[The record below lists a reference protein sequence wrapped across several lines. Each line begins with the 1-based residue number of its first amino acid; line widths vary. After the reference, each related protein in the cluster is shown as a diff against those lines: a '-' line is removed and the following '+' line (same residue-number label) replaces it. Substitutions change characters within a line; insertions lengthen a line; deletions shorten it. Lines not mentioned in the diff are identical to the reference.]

1 MQKVRNRQKGMIA
14 GARVLGAS
22 LILSTSLLAPFTT
35 VYAETGE
42 GGVPNVTLPNGVPTN
57 YDLTW
62 YDEFDGDKLDMT
74 KWDYSLSSFDP
85 KARTQM
91 HFTDDPANVSLKDG
105 ILHLTALYTPKQ
117 LKWNPVTKKNE
128 WVDRENTYK
137 DPKTGQTITYKAPFT
152 SGAIQT
158 RDRHG
163 KVLTEFVGDFYAESR
178 IKLPL
183 SESSW
188 ASFWMTGTKGGGS
201 PKSGEIDVFESKGYD
216 PNYIQANVHTE
227 PSKTGQYSEQHPYKI
242 PNNGDTQTDFHTY
255 GVLKEGDKVTFFYDG
270 QAVHTIKYSELTKN
284 TPFVNKDNGFI
295 LRLTHIVG
303 GSFVKDWDGG
313 TRNYT
318 DAIPYKDS
326 YKDGSRSDMQI
337 DYVRVWQPNTK
348 PVTTEAPTTTTVA
361 PTTTVTPTTT
371 EAPTTTVA
379 PTTTEA
385 TTTTEAPT
393 TTVATTTTEAPTT
406 TVATTTTEAPTT
418 TVATTTTE
426 APTTTAATTTTE
438 APTTTVATTTTETQT
453 TTTVAPTTTVAT
465 TEAPVV
471 TSSAPIATEAP
482 ILTTTTAVETEAPV
496 VTTSAPVVTEAPV
509 VTTSAPVVT
518 EAPVVTTTDPVVT
531 EAPVVTTTAPVVTE
545 APVVTTSAPVATE
558 APVVTTSAPVVT
570 EAPVATTSAPVVTEA
585 PTTTTTTEAPTTT
598 IATTETEAPT
608 TSSEATTE
616 APRRRFRRRR
626 ALLDTTEVPTP
637 TPEAEV
643 RSTVAETVA
652 TTEAPAPVA
661 VLTNAVEDKVV
672 TAQTNAEATESRML
686 ATPLAAKAEQAQDK
700 EAKDA
705 KDPSPAPV
713 AQAAPAGE
721 DELPNTGT
729 SMGTLY
735 LILSAVFLT
744 GGAFVFAKSK
754 K

>member
-1 MQKVRNRQKGMIA
+1 MQKVRNKQKGMIA

-22 LILSTSLLAPFTT
+22 LILSTSLLAPFAT

-42 GGVPNVTLPNGVPTN
+42 GRVPNVTLPTGIPTN

-62 YDEFDGDKLDMT
+62 FDEFDGNKLDRT

-393 TTVATTTTEAPTT
+393 TTVAS
-406 TVATTTTEAPTT
+406 TTTEAPTT

>member
-426 APTTTAATTTTE
+426 
-438 APTTTVATTTTETQT
+438 TQT
-453 TTTVAPTTTVAT
+453 TTTVAPTTTVTT

-471 TSSAPIATEAP
+471 TTSAPVVTEAP
-482 ILTTTTAVETEAPV
+482 VVTTSAPVSTEAPVVTTTAPVVTEAPV

-518 EAPVVTTTDPVVT
+518 EAPVVTTTAPVVTEAPVVTTSAPVVTEAPVVTTSAPVVT

-545 APVVTTSAPVATE
+545 APT
-558 APVVTTSAPVVT
+558 
-570 EAPVATTSAPVVTEA
+570 
-585 PTTTTTTEAPTTT
+585 TTTTTTEAPTTT
-598 IATTETEAPT
+598 TATTVTEEPT
-608 TSSEATTE
+608 TTTAATTE
-616 APRRRFRRRR
+616 APRSRVRRRR
-626 ALLDTTEVPTP
+626 ALLDTTELPTP

-643 RSTVAETVA
+643 RATVAETVA
-652 TTEAPAPVA
+652 TTEAPAPTA

-672 TAQTNAEATESRML
+672 TAQTNAEATESRVL
-686 ATPLAAKAEQAQDK
+686 ATPLASKAEQAPAK
-700 EAKDA
+700 EAKDV
-705 KDPSPAPV
+705 KDPSPTPV
-713 AQAAPAGE
+713 AQGTPAPAGE

-735 LILSAVFLT
+735 LILSAVFLS

>member
-1 MQKVRNRQKGMIA
+1 MQKVRNKHKGMIA
-14 GARVLGAS
+14 GVRVLGAS
-22 LILSTSLLAPFTT
+22 LILSTSLLAPFAT
-35 VYAETGE
+35 VYAETDKGR
-42 GGVPNVTLPNGVPTN
+42 VPNVVLPNGVPTN

-62 YDEFDGDKLDMT
+62 FDEFDGKQLDRT

-105 ILHLTALYTPKQ
+105 ILHLTALYTPKE

-137 DPKTGQTITYKAPFT
+137 DSTTGQMITYKAPFT

-178 IKLPL
+178 IKLPF

-216 PNYIQANVHTE
+216 PKFIQANVHTE
-227 PSKTGQYSEQHPYKI
+227 PTPGKTGQYSEQHPYKI

-270 QAVHTIKYSELTKN
+270 QAVKTIKYSELLKN

-303 GSFVKDWDGG
+303 GSFVKDWEKNG

-337 DYVRVWQPNTK
+337 DYVRVWQPNAK
-348 PVTTEAPTTTTVA
+348 PVTTEAPTTTTTTTTVV
-361 PTTTVTPTTT
+361 PTTTTTTTT

-406 TVATTTTEAPTT
+406 TVATTEAPVVTT
-418 TVATTTTE
+418 S
-426 APTTTAATTTTE
+426 AP
-438 APTTTVATTTTETQT
+438 V
-453 TTTVAPTTTVAT
+453 V

-471 TSSAPIATEAP
+471 TTSASVVTEAP
-482 ILTTTTAVETEAPV
+482 VVTTSAPVVTEAPVVTTSARVVTEAPV

-518 EAPVVTTTDPVVT
+518 EAPT
-531 EAPVVTTTAPVVTE
+531 
-545 APVVTTSAPVATE
+545 
-558 APVVTTSAPVVT
+558 
-570 EAPVATTSAPVVTEA
+570 
-585 PTTTTTTEAPTTT
+585 TTTTTTEAPTTT
-598 IATTETEAPT
+598 TATTVTEAST
-608 TSSEATTE
+608 TSTEATTE
-616 APRRRFRRRR
+616 APRSRVRRRR
-626 ALLDTTEVPTP
+626 ALLDTTEQPTP

-643 RSTVAETVA
+643 QSTVAEVVA
-652 TTEAPAPVA
+652 TSEVNAPVA

-672 TAQTNAEATESRML
+672 TPETNAKATETRVV
-686 ATPLAAKAEQAQDK
+686 ATHLAAKQEQAAEK
-700 EAKDA
+700 EAKDS
-705 KDPSPAPV
+705 SPAPV
-713 AQAAPAGE
+713 AQAAPVKAGE

>member
-1 MQKVRNRQKGMIA
+1 MQKVRNKQKGMIA

-22 LILSTSLLAPFTT
+22 LILSTSLLAPFAT

-42 GGVPNVTLPNGVPTN
+42 GRGPNVVLPTGVPKN

-62 YDEFDGDKLDMT
+62 FDEFDGEQLDRT

-91 HFTDDPANVSLKDG
+91 HFTDDPANVSLKNG

-137 DPKTGQTITYKAPFT
+137 DPTTGQMVTYKAPFT

-158 RDRHG
+158 RDSHG

-178 IKLPL
+178 IKLPF

-201 PKSGEIDVFESKGYD
+201 PTSGEIDVFESKGYD
-216 PNYIQANVHTE
+216 PTFIQANVHTA
-227 PSKTGQYSEQHPYKI
+227 PTPGKTGQYSEQHPYKI

-270 QAVHTIKYSELTKN
+270 QAVKTIKYSELLKN

-303 GSFVKDWDGG
+303 GSFVKDWEKNG

-337 DYVRVWQPNTK
+337 DYVRVWQPNAK

-361 PTTTVTPTTT
+361 PTTTTTTTAAPTTTTTTT

-385 TTTTEAPT
+385 TTTTEAPI

-406 TVATTTTEAPTT
+406 TVATT
-418 TVATTTTE
+418 
-426 APTTTAATTTTE
+426 
-438 APTTTVATTTTETQT
+438 
-453 TTTVAPTTTVAT
+453 
-465 TEAPVV
+465 EAPVV
-471 TSSAPIATEAP
+471 TTSSPVVTEAP
-482 ILTTTTAVETEAPV
+482 IVTTSSPVVTEAPIVTTSAPVATEAPV
-496 VTTSAPVVTEAPV
+496 VTTV
-509 VTTSAPVVT
+509 
-518 EAPVVTTTDPVVT
+518 
-531 EAPVVTTTAPVVTE
+531 
-545 APVVTTSAPVATE
+545 APVATE

-570 EAPVATTSAPVVTEA
+570 EVPVVTTSAPVVTEVPVVTTLAPVVTEA
-585 PTTTTTTEAPTTT
+585 PTTTTTTTEASTTT
-598 IATTETEAPT
+598 TATTVTEAPT
-608 TSSEATTE
+608 TSNEATTE
-616 APRRRFRRRR
+616 APRSRVRRRR
-626 ALLDTTEVPTP
+626 ALLDTTEQSTP

-643 RSTVAETVA
+643 RATVAETLA
-652 TTEAPAPVA
+652 TSETPAPTA
-661 VLTNAVEDKVV
+661 VLTNAVEASEVSASTAETNAVEDRVV
-672 TAQTNAEATESRML
+672 TAETNAEASSSLAL
-686 ATPLAAKAEQAQDK
+686 ATPLASKAEEAPNK
-700 EAKDA
+700 EAKD
-705 KDPSPAPV
+705 SSLTPV
-713 AQAAPAGE
+713 AQGTPVAVE

-729 SMGTLY
+729 SMETLY

-744 GGAFVFAKSK
+744 GGVFVFAKSK

>member
-1 MQKVRNRQKGMIA
+1 MSNVGKGLQESLFLNKRRNRRTIMQKVRNGQKGMIA

-163 KVLTEFVGDFYAESR
+163 KVLSEFVGDFYAESR
-178 IKLPL
+178 IKLPF

-216 PNYIQANVHTE
+216 PKFIQANVHTE
-227 PSKTGQYSEQHPYKI
+227 PTPGKTGQYSEQHPYKI

-270 QAVHTIKYSELTKN
+270 QAVKTIKYSELLKN

-426 APTTTAATTTTE
+426 APTTTVATTTTE

-496 VTTSAPVVTEAPV
+496 VTTSAPVVTEAP
-509 VTTSAPVVT
+509 T
-518 EAPVVTTTDPVVT
+518 
-531 EAPVVTTTAPVVTE
+531 
-545 APVVTTSAPVATE
+545 
-558 APVVTTSAPVVT
+558 
-570 EAPVATTSAPVVTEA
+570 
-585 PTTTTTTEAPTTT
+585 TTTTTTEAPTTT
-598 IATTETEAPT
+598 AATTETEAPT

-626 ALLDTTEVPTP
+626 ALLDTAEVPTP
-637 TPEAEV
+637 SPEAEV
-643 RSTVAETVA
+643 RSTVAETLVSSG
-652 TTEAPAPVA
+652 APAPVA
-661 VLTNAVEDKVV
+661 VLTNAVEDRVATAETNAVEDKVV
-672 TAQTNAEATESRML
+672 TAQTNAEATESRVL
-686 ATPLAAKAEQAQDK
+686 ATPLVSKAEQAPAK
-700 EAKDA
+700 ETKEQ
-705 KDPSPAPV
+705 KNPSPAPV

>member
-22 LILSTSLLAPFTT
+22 LILSTSLLAPIAT

-42 GGVPNVTLPNGVPTN
+42 GRVPNVTLPNGVPTN

-62 YDEFDGDKLDMT
+62 FDEFDGDKLDRT

-137 DPKTGQTITYKAPFT
+137 DPKTGQMITYKAPFT

-227 PSKTGQYSEQHPYKI
+227 PSKSGQYSEQHPYKI

-270 QAVHTIKYSELTKN
+270 QAVKTIKYSALLKN

-303 GSFVKDWDGG
+303 GSFVKDWEKNG

-337 DYVRVWQPNTK
+337 DYVRVWQPNAK
-348 PVTTEAPTTTTVA
+348 PVTTEASTTTTTTTTVA
-361 PTTTVTPTTT
+361 PTTTT

-385 TTTTEAPT
+385 PTTTVAPTTTEAPT

-406 TVATTTTEAPTT
+406 TVATT
-418 TVATTTTE
+418 
-426 APTTTAATTTTE
+426 
-438 APTTTVATTTTETQT
+438 
-453 TTTVAPTTTVAT
+453 
-465 TEAPVV
+465 EAPVV
-471 TSSAPIATEAP
+471 TTSAS
-482 ILTTTTAVETEAPV
+482 VVTEAPV

-518 EAPVVTTTDPVVT
+518 EAPVVTTS
-531 EAPVVTTTAPVVTE
+531 APVV
-545 APVVTTSAPVATE
+545 TE

-570 EAPVATTSAPVVTEA
+570 EAPVVTTSAPVVTEAPVVTTSAPVVTEAPVVTTSAPVVAEAPVVTTVAPVVTEAPVVTTSAPVVTEA
-585 PTTTTTTEAPTTT
+585 PTTTTTTETPTTT
-598 IATTETEAPT
+598 TATTVTEAST
-608 TSSEATTE
+608 TSTEATTE
-616 APRRRFRRRR
+616 APRSRVRRRR
-626 ALLDTTEVPTP
+626 ALLDTTEQPTP

-643 RSTVAETVA
+643 PSTVADVVA
-652 TTEAPAPVA
+652 TSEVNAPVA

-672 TAQTNAEATESRML
+672 TPETNAKATETRVV
-686 ATPLAAKAEQAQDK
+686 ATPLAATSEQAADK
-700 EAKDA
+700 DAKEA
-705 KDPSPAPV
+705 KDPSPALV
-713 AQAAPAGE
+713 AQAAPVKAGE

>member
-128 WVDRENTYK
+128 WVDRDNTYK

-426 APTTTAATTTTE
+426 
-438 APTTTVATTTTETQT
+438 TQT

-496 VTTSAPVVTEAPV
+496 VTTSAPVVTEAP
-509 VTTSAPVVT
+509 T
-518 EAPVVTTTDPVVT
+518 
-531 EAPVVTTTAPVVTE
+531 
-545 APVVTTSAPVATE
+545 
-558 APVVTTSAPVVT
+558 
-570 EAPVATTSAPVVTEA
+570 
-585 PTTTTTTEAPTTT
+585 TTTTTTEAPTTT
-598 IATTETEAPT
+598 AATTETEAPT

-626 ALLDTTEVPTP
+626 ALLDTAEVPTP
-637 TPEAEV
+637 SPEAEV
-643 RSTVAETVA
+643 RSTVAETLVSSG
-652 TTEAPAPVA
+652 APAPVA
-661 VLTNAVEDKVV
+661 VLTNAVEDRVATAETNAVEDKVV
-672 TAQTNAEATESRML
+672 TAQTNAEATESRVL
-686 ATPLAAKAEQAQDK
+686 ATPLVSKAEQAPAK
-700 EAKDA
+700 ETKEQ
-705 KDPSPAPV
+705 KNPSPAPV

>member
-227 PSKTGQYSEQHPYKI
+227 PSKSGQYSEQHPYKI

-348 PVTTEAPTTTTVA
+348 PVTTEAPTTTTAA

-406 TVATTTTEAPTT
+406 T
-418 TVATTTTE
+418 
-426 APTTTAATTTTE
+426 
-438 APTTTVATTTTETQT
+438 
-453 TTTVAPTTTVAT
+453 TVAPTTTVAT

-496 VTTSAPVVTEAPV
+496 VTTTA
-509 VTTSAPVVT
+509 
-518 EAPVVTTTDPVVT
+518 PVVT

-545 APVVTTSAPVATE
+545 APVVTTSAPVVTE

-570 EAPVATTSAPVVTEA
+570 EAPTT
-585 PTTTTTTEAPTTT
+585 TTTTTTEAPTTT
-598 IATTETEAPT
+598 AATTETEAPT

-626 ALLDTTEVPTP
+626 ALLDTAEVPTP
-637 TPEAEV
+637 SPEAEV
-643 RSTVAETVA
+643 RSTVVETLVSSG
-652 TTEAPAPVA
+652 APAPIA
-661 VLTNAVEDKVV
+661 VLTNAVEATEV
-672 TAQTNAEATESRML
+672 AEANASTTDSRVL
-686 ATPLAAKAEQAQDK
+686 ATPLASKAEQAPAK
-700 EAKDA
+700 ETKDV
-705 KDPSPAPV
+705 KDPSPTPV
-713 AQAAPAGE
+713 AQGTPAPAGE

-735 LILSAVFLT
+735 LILSAVFLS

>member
-348 PVTTEAPTTTTVA
+348 PVTTEAPTTTTAA

-418 TVATTTTE
+418 I
-426 APTTTAATTTTE
+426 
-438 APTTTVATTTTETQT
+438 
-453 TTTVAPTTTVAT
+453 TVAPTTTVAT

-496 VTTSAPVVTEAPV
+496 VTTT
-509 VTTSAPVVT
+509 APVVT
-518 EAPVVTTTDPVVT
+518 EAPVVTTTAPVVT

-545 APVVTTSAPVATE
+545 APVVTTSVPVVTE

-570 EAPVATTSAPVVTEA
+570 EAPT
-585 PTTTTTTEAPTTT
+585 TTTTTTEAPTTT
-598 IATTETEAPT
+598 TATTETEAPT

-626 ALLDTTEVPTP
+626 ALLDTAEVPTP
-637 TPEAEV
+637 SPEAEV
-643 RSTVAETVA
+643 RSTVAETLVSSG
-652 TTEAPAPVA
+652 APAPIA
-661 VLTNAVEDKVV
+661 VLTNAVEATEV
-672 TAQTNAEATESRML
+672 AEANASTTDSRVL
-686 ATPLAAKAEQAQDK
+686 ATPLASKAEQAPDK

-735 LILSAVFLT
+735 LILSAVFLS

>member
-22 LILSTSLLAPFTT
+22 LILSTSLLAPIAT

-42 GGVPNVTLPNGVPTN
+42 GRVPNVTLPNGVPTN

-62 YDEFDGDKLDMT
+62 FDEFDGDKLDRT

-117 LKWNPVTKKNE
+117 WKWNDQTKKHE
-128 WVDRENTYK
+128 WVDRENTYV
-137 DPKTGQTITYKAPFT
+137 DSKTKQTITYKAPFT

-178 IKLPL
+178 IKLPF

-201 PKSGEIDVFESKGYD
+201 PTSGEIDVFESKGYD
-216 PNYIQANVHTE
+216 PKFIQANIHTAPTPE
-227 PSKTGQYSEQHPYKI
+227 PGKEKYSDQYQKKL
-242 PNNGDTQTDFHTY
+242 PNNGDTQTAFHTY
-255 GVLKEGDKVTFFYDG
+255 GVLKEGDKITFFYDG
-270 QAVHTIKYSELTKN
+270 QALYTVKYSEIKKN
-284 TPFVNKDNGFI
+284 EAFVNPENGFI

-303 GSFVKDWDGG
+303 GSFVKDFGKNA

-337 DYVRVWQPNTK
+337 DYVRVWQPSAK
-348 PVTTEAPTTTTVA
+348 PVTTEAPTTTEA
-361 PTTTVTPTTT
+361 PATT

-406 TVATTTTEAPTT
+406 TVATT
-418 TVATTTTE
+418 
-426 APTTTAATTTTE
+426 
-438 APTTTVATTTTETQT
+438 
-453 TTTVAPTTTVAT
+453 
-465 TEAPVV
+465 EAPVV
-471 TSSAPIATEAP
+471 TTSAP
-482 ILTTTTAVETEAPV
+482 VVTEAPV

-518 EAPVVTTTDPVVT
+518 EAPVVTTSAPVVT
-531 EAPVVTTTAPVVTE
+531 EAPVVTTSAPVATEAPVVTTSAPVATEAPVVTTSAPVATEAPVVTTSAPVVTE

-570 EAPVATTSAPVVTEA
+570 EAPVVTTSAPVATEAPVVTTSAPVATEAPVVTTSAPVVTEA
-585 PTTTTTTEAPTTT
+585 PVVTTVAPTTTTTTTEAPTTT
-598 IATTETEAPT
+598 TATTVTEEPTTTTVATTE
-608 TSSEATTE
+608 
-616 APRRRFRRRR
+616 
-626 ALLDTTEVPTP
+626 LPTP

-643 RSTVAETVA
+643 SETVA
-652 TTEAPAPVA
+652 TSEAPAPVA

-672 TAQTNAEATESRML
+672 TAETNTEATESRVL
-686 ATPLAAKAEQAQDK
+686 ATPLAAKAEQAADK

-705 KDPSPAPV
+705 KDPSSASV

>member
-227 PSKTGQYSEQHPYKI
+227 PSKSGQYSEQHPYKI

-348 PVTTEAPTTTTVA
+348 PVTTEAPTTTTAA

-426 APTTTAATTTTE
+426 APTTT
-438 APTTTVATTTTETQT
+438 
-453 TTTVAPTTTVAT
+453 TVAPTTTVAT

-496 VTTSAPVVTEAPV
+496 VTTTA
-509 VTTSAPVVT
+509 
-518 EAPVVTTTDPVVT
+518 PVVT

-545 APVVTTSAPVATE
+545 APVVTTSAPVVTE

-570 EAPVATTSAPVVTEA
+570 EAPTT
-585 PTTTTTTEAPTTT
+585 TTTTTTEAPTTT
-598 IATTETEAPT
+598 AATTETEAPT

-626 ALLDTTEVPTP
+626 ALLDTAEVPTP
-637 TPEAEV
+637 SPEAEV
-643 RSTVAETVA
+643 RSTVVETLVSSG
-652 TTEAPAPVA
+652 APAPIA
-661 VLTNAVEDKVV
+661 VLTNAVEATEV
-672 TAQTNAEATESRML
+672 AEANASTTDSRVL
-686 ATPLAAKAEQAQDK
+686 ATPLASKAEQAPAK
-700 EAKDA
+700 ETKDV
-705 KDPSPAPV
+705 KDPSPTPV
-713 AQAAPAGE
+713 AQGTPAPAGE

>member
-216 PNYIQANVHTE
+216 SNYIQANVHTE

-348 PVTTEAPTTTTVA
+348 PVTTEAPTTTTAA

-426 APTTTAATTTTE
+426 APTTT
-438 APTTTVATTTTETQT
+438 
-453 TTTVAPTTTVAT
+453 TVAPTTTVAT

-496 VTTSAPVVTEAPV
+496 VTTTA
-509 VTTSAPVVT
+509 
-518 EAPVVTTTDPVVT
+518 PVVT

-545 APVVTTSAPVATE
+545 APTT
-558 APVVTTSAPVVT
+558 
-570 EAPVATTSAPVVTEA
+570 
-585 PTTTTTTEAPTTT
+585 TTTTTTEAPTTT
-598 IATTETEAPT
+598 AATTETEAPT

-626 ALLDTTEVPTP
+626 ALLDTAEVPTP
-637 TPEAEV
+637 SPEAEV
-643 RSTVAETVA
+643 RSTVVETLVSSG
-652 TTEAPAPVA
+652 APAPIA
-661 VLTNAVEDKVV
+661 VLTNAVEATEV
-672 TAQTNAEATESRML
+672 AEANASTTDSRVL
-686 ATPLAAKAEQAQDK
+686 ATPLASKAEQAPAK
-700 EAKDA
+700 ETKDV
-705 KDPSPAPV
+705 KDPSPTPV
-713 AQAAPAGE
+713 AQGTPAPAGE

-735 LILSAVFLT
+735 LILSAVFLS

>member
-393 TTVATTTTEAPTT
+393 TVATTTTEAPTTTVATTTTEAPTT

-426 APTTTAATTTTE
+426 APTTT
-438 APTTTVATTTTETQT
+438 VATTTTETQT
-453 TTTVAPTTTVAT
+453 TTTVAHTTTVAT
-465 TEAPVV
+465 TEAPVI

-496 VTTSAPVVTEAPV
+496 VTTTAPVVTEAPV

-518 EAPVVTTTDPVVT
+518 EAPVVTTTAPVVTEAPVVTTTASVVT

-545 APVVTTSAPVATE
+545 APT
-558 APVVTTSAPVVT
+558 
-570 EAPVATTSAPVVTEA
+570 
-585 PTTTTTTEAPTTT
+585 TTTTTTEAPTTT
-598 IATTETEAPT
+598 AATTETEAPT

-626 ALLDTTEVPTP
+626 RALLDTAEVPTP
-637 TPEAEV
+637 SPEAEV
-643 RSTVAETVA
+643 RSTVAETLVSSG
-652 TTEAPAPVA
+652 APAPIA
-661 VLTNAVEDKVV
+661 VLTNAVEATEV
-672 TAQTNAEATESRML
+672 AEANASTTDSRVL
-686 ATPLAAKAEQAQDK
+686 ATPLVSKAEQAPAK
-700 EAKDA
+700 ETKEQ
-705 KDPSPAPV
+705 KNPSPAPV

-735 LILSAVFLT
+735 LILSAVFLS

>member
-1 MQKVRNRQKGMIA
+1 MQKVRNKQKGMIA

-22 LILSTSLLAPFTT
+22 LILSTSLLAPFAT

-42 GGVPNVTLPNGVPTN
+42 GRVLNVVLPTGVPKN

-62 YDEFDGDKLDMT
+62 FDEFDGEELDRT

-117 LKWNPVTKKNE
+117 LKWNPITKRNE

-137 DPKTGQTITYKAPFT
+137 DPTTGQMVTYKAPFT

-178 IKLPL
+178 IKLPF

-201 PKSGEIDVFESKGYD
+201 PTSGEIDVFESKGYD
-216 PNYIQANVHTE
+216 PTFIQANVHTA
-227 PSKTGQYSEQHPYKI
+227 PTPGKTGQYSEQHPYKI

-270 QAVHTIKYSELTKN
+270 QAVKTIKYSELLKN

-303 GSFVKDWDGG
+303 GSFVKDWEKNG

-337 DYVRVWQPNTK
+337 DYVRVWQPNAK
-348 PVTTEAPTTTTVA
+348 PVTTEASTTTTVA
-361 PTTTVTPTTT
+361 PTTTNTTTAAPTTTTTTT

-385 TTTTEAPT
+385 TTTTEAPI

-406 TVATTTTEAPTT
+406 TVATTEAPVVTTSAPVVTEAPIVTT
-418 TVATTTTE
+418 S
-426 APTTTAATTTTE
+426 AP
-438 APTTTVATTTTETQT
+438 V
-453 TTTVAPTTTVAT
+453 V

-471 TSSAPIATEAP
+471 TTSAPVVTEAP
-482 ILTTTTAVETEAPV
+482 IVTTSAPVVTEAPIVTTSAPVVTEAPV

-518 EAPVVTTTDPVVT
+518 EAPT
-531 EAPVVTTTAPVVTE
+531 
-545 APVVTTSAPVATE
+545 
-558 APVVTTSAPVVT
+558 
-570 EAPVATTSAPVVTEA
+570 
-585 PTTTTTTEAPTTT
+585 TTTTTTEASTTT
-598 IATTETEAPT
+598 TATTVTEAPT
-608 TSSEATTE
+608 TSNEATTE
-616 APRRRFRRRR
+616 APRSRVRRRR
-626 ALLDTTEVPTP
+626 ALLDTTEQPTP

-643 RSTVAETVA
+643 RATVAETLA
-652 TTEAPAPVA
+652 TSETPAPTA
-661 VLTNAVEDKVV
+661 FLTNAVEASEVSASTAETNAVEDRVV
-672 TAQTNAEATESRML
+672 TAETNAEASPSRAL
-686 ATPLAAKAEQAQDK
+686 ATPLASKAEQAP
-700 EAKDA
+700 AKDV
-705 KDPSPAPV
+705 KDPSPTPV
-713 AQAAPAGE
+713 AQGTPAPAGE

-735 LILSAVFLT
+735 LILSAVFLS

>member
-438 APTTTVATTTTETQT
+438 APTTT
-453 TTTVAPTTTVAT
+453 TVAPTTTVAT

-471 TSSAPIATEAP
+471 TTSAP
-482 ILTTTTAVETEAPV
+482 VSTEAPV
-496 VTTSAPVVTEAPV
+496 VTTSAPV
-509 VTTSAPVVT
+509 ST
-518 EAPVVTTTDPVVT
+518 EAPVVTTTAPVVT

-545 APVVTTSAPVATE
+545 APVVTTT
-558 APVVTTSAPVVT
+558 APVVT
-570 EAPVATTSAPVVTEA
+570 EAPVVTTTAPVVTEA
-585 PTTTTTTEAPTTT
+585 PTTTTTTTEAPTTT
-598 IATTETEAPT
+598 AATTETEAPT

-626 ALLDTTEVPTP
+626 ALLDTAEVPTP
-637 TPEAEV
+637 SPEAEV
-643 RSTVAETVA
+643 RSTVAETLVSSG
-652 TTEAPAPVA
+652 APAPIA
-661 VLTNAVEDKVV
+661 VLTNAVEATEV
-672 TAQTNAEATESRML
+672 AEANASTTDSRVL
-686 ATPLAAKAEQAQDK
+686 ATPLASKAEQAPEK
-700 EAKDA
+700 EAKDV
-705 KDPSPAPV
+705 KDPSPTPV
-713 AQAAPAGE
+713 AQGTPAPAGE

>member
-14 GARVLGAS
+14 GARVLGAG
-22 LILSTSLLAPFTT
+22 LILSTSLLAPIAT

-42 GGVPNVTLPNGVPTN
+42 GKVPNVTLPNGVPTN

-426 APTTTAATTTTE
+426 
-438 APTTTVATTTTETQT
+438 TQT

-518 EAPVVTTTDPVVT
+518 EAPVVTTTAPVVT

-545 APVVTTSAPVATE
+545 APVVTTSAPVVTE

-570 EAPVATTSAPVVTEA
+570 EAPVVTTSVPVVTEAPVVTTSAPVVTEA
-585 PTTTTTTEAPTTT
+585 PTTTTTTTEAPTTT
-598 IATTETEAPT
+598 TATTETEAPT

-626 ALLDTTEVPTP
+626 ALLDTAEVPTP
-637 TPEAEV
+637 SPEAEV
-643 RSTVAETVA
+643 RSTVAETLVSSG
-652 TTEAPAPVA
+652 APAPIA
-661 VLTNAVEDKVV
+661 VLTNAVEATEV
-672 TAQTNAEATESRML
+672 AEANASTTDSRVL
-686 ATPLAAKAEQAQDK
+686 ATPLASKAEQAPDK

>member
-216 PNYIQANVHTE
+216 SNYIQANVHTE

-348 PVTTEAPTTTTVA
+348 PVTTEAPTTTTAA

-406 TVATTTTEAPTT
+406 T
-418 TVATTTTE
+418 
-426 APTTTAATTTTE
+426 
-438 APTTTVATTTTETQT
+438 
-453 TTTVAPTTTVAT
+453 TVAPTTTVAT

-496 VTTSAPVVTEAPV
+496 VTTTA
-509 VTTSAPVVT
+509 
-518 EAPVVTTTDPVVT
+518 PVVT

-545 APVVTTSAPVATE
+545 APVVTTSAPVVTE

-570 EAPVATTSAPVVTEA
+570 EAPVVTTTAPVVTEAPVVTTTAPVVTEA
-585 PTTTTTTEAPTTT
+585 PTTTTTTTTEAPTTT
-598 IATTETEAPT
+598 AATTETEAPT

-626 ALLDTTEVPTP
+626 ALLDTAEVPTP
-637 TPEAEV
+637 SPEAEV
-643 RSTVAETVA
+643 RSTVVETLVSSG
-652 TTEAPAPVA
+652 APAPIA
-661 VLTNAVEDKVV
+661 VLTNAVEATEV
-672 TAQTNAEATESRML
+672 AEANASTTDSRVL
-686 ATPLAAKAEQAQDK
+686 ATPLASKAEQAPAK
-700 EAKDA
+700 ETKDV
-705 KDPSPAPV
+705 KDPSPTPV
-713 AQAAPAGE
+713 AQGTPAPAGE

-735 LILSAVFLT
+735 LILSAVFLS

>member
-22 LILSTSLLAPFTT
+22 LILSTSLLAPIAT

-42 GGVPNVTLPNGVPTN
+42 GRVPNVTLPNGVPTN

-62 YDEFDGDKLDMT
+62 FDEFDGNKLDRT

-178 IKLPL
+178 IKLPF

-216 PNYIQANVHTE
+216 PKFIQANVHTE
-227 PSKTGQYSEQHPYKI
+227 PTPGKTGQYSEQHPYKI

-270 QAVHTIKYSELTKN
+270 QAVKTIKYSELLKN

-303 GSFVKDWDGG
+303 GSFVKDWEKNG

-337 DYVRVWQPNTK
+337 DYVRVWQPNAK
-348 PVTTEAPTTTTVA
+348 PVTTEAPTTTTTTTVA
-361 PTTTVTPTTT
+361 PTTTTTTTETPTTT

-385 TTTTEAPT
+385 
-393 TTVATTTTEAPTT
+393 
-406 TVATTTTEAPTT
+406 
-418 TVATTTTE
+418 
-426 APTTTAATTTTE
+426 
-438 APTTTVATTTTETQT
+438 
-453 TTTVAPTTTVAT
+453 PTTTVAT

-471 TSSAPIATEAP
+471 TTSAP
-482 ILTTTTAVETEAPV
+482 VVTEAPV
-496 VTTSAPVVTEAPV
+496 VSTSAPVVTEAPV

-518 EAPVVTTTDPVVT
+518 EAPT
-531 EAPVVTTTAPVVTE
+531 
-545 APVVTTSAPVATE
+545 
-558 APVVTTSAPVVT
+558 
-570 EAPVATTSAPVVTEA
+570 
-585 PTTTTTTEAPTTT
+585 TTTTTTEAPTTT
-598 IATTETEAPT
+598 TATTVTEAST
-608 TSSEATTE
+608 TSTE
-616 APRRRFRRRR
+616 TPRSRVRRRR
-626 ALLDTTEVPTP
+626 ALLDTTEQPTP

-643 RSTVAETVA
+643 RATVAEVVA
-652 TTEAPAPVA
+652 TSEVSAPVA
-661 VLTNAVEDKVV
+661 VLTNAVEDKVATAESNVVEDKIV
-672 TAQTNAEATESRML
+672 TPETNAEVTESRVL
-686 ATPLAAKAEQAQDK
+686 ATPLAAKEEQEPAK
-700 EAKDA
+700 EAKDS
-705 KDPSPAPV
+705 SPAPV

>member
-326 YKDGSRSDMQI
+326 YRDGSRSDMQI

-418 TVATTTTE
+418 TVATTTT
-426 APTTTAATTTTE
+426 APTTTT
-438 APTTTVATTTTETQT
+438 P
-453 TTTVAPTTTVAT
+453 PTTTVAT

-471 TSSAPIATEAP
+471 TTSAPVA
-482 ILTTTTAVETEAPV
+482 TEAPV

-509 VTTSAPVVT
+509 VTTS
-518 EAPVVTTTDPVVT
+518 
-531 EAPVVTTTAPVVTE
+531 APVVTE

-570 EAPVATTSAPVVTEA
+570 EAPVVTTSAPVVTEAPVVTTSAPVATEAPVVTTTAPVVTEAPVVTTTAPVVTEA
-585 PTTTTTTEAPTTT
+585 PTTTTTTTEAPTTT
-598 IATTETEAPT
+598 TATTVTEGPT
-608 TSSEATTE
+608 TTTAATTE
-616 APRRRFRRRR
+616 APRSRVRRRR
-626 ALLDTTEVPTP
+626 ALLDTTELPTP

-652 TTEAPAPVA
+652 TTEAPAPTA

-672 TAQTNAEATESRML
+672 TAQTNTEATESRVL
-686 ATPLAAKAEQAQDK
+686 ATPLAAKSEQAQDK

-735 LILSAVFLT
+735 LILSAVFLS

>member
-216 PNYIQANVHTE
+216 SNYIQANVHTE

-348 PVTTEAPTTTTVA
+348 PVTTEAPTTTTAA

-406 TVATTTTEAPTT
+406 T
-418 TVATTTTE
+418 
-426 APTTTAATTTTE
+426 
-438 APTTTVATTTTETQT
+438 
-453 TTTVAPTTTVAT
+453 TVAPTTTVAT

-496 VTTSAPVVTEAPV
+496 VTTTA
-509 VTTSAPVVT
+509 
-518 EAPVVTTTDPVVT
+518 PVVT

-545 APVVTTSAPVATE
+545 APVVTTSAPVVTEAPVVTTTVPVVTE

-570 EAPVATTSAPVVTEA
+570 ESPVVTTTAPVVTEAPVVTTTAPVVTEA
-585 PTTTTTTEAPTTT
+585 PTTTTTTTTEAPTTT
-598 IATTETEAPT
+598 AATTETEAPT
-608 TSSEATTE
+608 TSSEAPTE
-616 APRRRFRRRR
+616 APRRRFRRR
-626 ALLDTTEVPTP
+626 ALLDTAEVPTP
-637 TPEAEV
+637 SPEAEV
-643 RSTVAETVA
+643 RSTVVETLVSSG
-652 TTEAPAPVA
+652 APAPIA
-661 VLTNAVEDKVV
+661 VLTNAVEATEV
-672 TAQTNAEATESRML
+672 AEANASTTDSRVL
-686 ATPLAAKAEQAQDK
+686 ATPLASKAEQAP
-700 EAKDA
+700 AKDV
-705 KDPSPAPV
+705 KDPYPTPV
-713 AQAAPAGE
+713 AQGTPAPAGE

>member
-1 MQKVRNRQKGMIA
+1 MQKVRNKQKGMIA

-22 LILSTSLLAPFTT
+22 LILSTSLLAPFAT

-42 GGVPNVTLPNGVPTN
+42 GRIPNVTLPTGIPTN

-62 YDEFDGDKLDMT
+62 FDEFDGNKLDRT

-163 KVLTEFVGDFYAESR
+163 KVLSEFVGDFYAESR
-178 IKLPL
+178 IKLPF

-216 PNYIQANVHTE
+216 PKFIQANVHTE
-227 PSKTGQYSEQHPYKI
+227 PTPGKTGQYSEQHPYKI

-270 QAVHTIKYSELTKN
+270 QAVKTIKYSELLKN

-303 GSFVKDWDGG
+303 GSFVKDWEKNG

-337 DYVRVWQPNTK
+337 DYVRVWQPNAK
-348 PVTTEAPTTTTVA
+348 PVTTEARTTTTTTTVA
-361 PTTTVTPTTT
+361 PTTTTT
-371 EAPTTTVA
+371 
-379 PTTTEA
+379 
-385 TTTTEAPT
+385 
-393 TTVATTTTEAPTT
+393 
-406 TVATTTTEAPTT
+406 
-418 TVATTTTE
+418 
-426 APTTTAATTTTE
+426 
-438 APTTTVATTTTETQT
+438 
-453 TTTVAPTTTVAT
+453 
-465 TEAPVV
+465 
-471 TSSAPIATEAP
+471 
-482 ILTTTTAVETEAPV
+482 
-496 VTTSAPVVTEAPV
+496 
-509 VTTSAPVVT
+509 
-518 EAPVVTTTDPVVT
+518 
-531 EAPVVTTTAPVVTE
+531 
-545 APVVTTSAPVATE
+545 
-558 APVVTTSAPVVT
+558 
-570 EAPVATTSAPVVTEA
+570 
-585 PTTTTTTEAPTTT
+585 
-598 IATTETEAPT
+598 
-608 TSSEATTE
+608 
-616 APRRRFRRRR
+616 
-626 ALLDTTEVPTP
+626 TTEVPT
-637 TPEAEV
+637 
-643 RSTVAETVA
+643 
-652 TTEAPAPVA
+652 
-661 VLTNAVEDKVV
+661 
-672 TAQTNAEATESRML
+672 
-686 ATPLAAKAEQAQDK
+686 
-700 EAKDA
+700 
-705 KDPSPAPV
+705 
-713 AQAAPAGE
+713 
-721 DELPNTGT
+721 
-729 SMGTLY
+729 
-735 LILSAVFLT
+735 
-744 GGAFVFAKSK
+744 
-754 K
+754 

>member
-326 YKDGSRSDMQI
+326 YRDGSRSDMQI

-406 TVATTTTEAPTT
+406 TVATTTTEVPTT

-426 APTTTAATTTTE
+426 APTTTVASTTTE
-438 APTTTVATTTTETQT
+438 AS

-465 TEAPVV
+465 
-471 TSSAPIATEAP
+471 
-482 ILTTTTAVETEAPV
+482 
-496 VTTSAPVVTEAPV
+496 
-509 VTTSAPVVT
+509 
-518 EAPVVTTTDPVVT
+518 
-531 EAPVVTTTAPVVTE
+531 TE

-570 EAPVATTSAPVVTEA
+570 EAPVVTTSAPVATETPVVTTSAPVATEAPVVTTSAPVVTEAPVVTTSAPVVTEA
-585 PTTTTTTEAPTTT
+585 PTTTTT
-598 IATTETEAPT
+598 TEAPT

-626 ALLDTTEVPTP
+626 ALLDTAEVPTP
-637 TPEAEV
+637 SPEAEV
-643 RSTVAETVA
+643 RSTVAETLVSSG
-652 TTEAPAPVA
+652 APAPVA
-661 VLTNAVEDKVV
+661 VLTNAVEATEV
-672 TAQTNAEATESRML
+672 AEANASTTDSRVL
-686 ATPLAAKAEQAQDK
+686 ATPLAAKAEQAPDK

>member
-216 PNYIQANVHTE
+216 SNYIQANVHTE

-348 PVTTEAPTTTTVA
+348 PVTTEAPTTTTAA

-406 TVATTTTEAPTT
+406 T
-418 TVATTTTE
+418 
-426 APTTTAATTTTE
+426 
-438 APTTTVATTTTETQT
+438 
-453 TTTVAPTTTVAT
+453 TVAPTTTVAT

-471 TSSAPIATEAP
+471 TTTAPVVTEAP
-482 ILTTTTAVETEAPV
+482 VVTTTAPVVTEAPV

-518 EAPVVTTTDPVVT
+518 EAPVVTT
-531 EAPVVTTTAPVVTE
+531 
-545 APVVTTSAPVATE
+545 
-558 APVVTTSAPVVT
+558 
-570 EAPVATTSAPVVTEA
+570 SAPVVTEA
-585 PTTTTTTEAPTTT
+585 PTTTTTTTTEAPTTT
-598 IATTETEAPT
+598 AATTETEAPT

-626 ALLDTTEVPTP
+626 ALLDTAEVPTP
-637 TPEAEV
+637 SPEAEV
-643 RSTVAETVA
+643 RSTVVETLVSSG
-652 TTEAPAPVA
+652 APAPIA
-661 VLTNAVEDKVV
+661 VLTNAVEATEV
-672 TAQTNAEATESRML
+672 AEANASTTDSRVL
-686 ATPLAAKAEQAQDK
+686 ATPLASKAEQAPAK
-700 EAKDA
+700 ETKDV
-705 KDPSPAPV
+705 KDPSPTPV
-713 AQAAPAGE
+713 AQGTPAPAGE

-735 LILSAVFLT
+735 LILSAVFLS

>member
-227 PSKTGQYSEQHPYKI
+227 PSKSGQYSEQHPYKI

-348 PVTTEAPTTTTVA
+348 PVTTEAPTTTTAA

-385 TTTTEAPT
+385 ATTTEAPT

-426 APTTTAATTTTE
+426 AP
-438 APTTTVATTTTETQT
+438 T

-496 VTTSAPVVTEAPV
+496 VTTTAPVVTEAPV

-518 EAPVVTTTDPVVT
+518 EAPVVTTTAPVVT

-545 APVVTTSAPVATE
+545 APTT
-558 APVVTTSAPVVT
+558 
-570 EAPVATTSAPVVTEA
+570 
-585 PTTTTTTEAPTTT
+585 TTTTTTEAPTTT
-598 IATTETEAPT
+598 AATTETEAPT

-626 ALLDTTEVPTP
+626 ALLDTAEVPTP
-637 TPEAEV
+637 SPEAEV
-643 RSTVAETVA
+643 RSTVVETLVSSG
-652 TTEAPAPVA
+652 APAPIA
-661 VLTNAVEDKVV
+661 VLTNAVEATEV
-672 TAQTNAEATESRML
+672 AEANASTTDSRVL
-686 ATPLAAKAEQAQDK
+686 ATPLASKAEQAPAK
-700 EAKDA
+700 ETKDV
-705 KDPSPAPV
+705 KDPSPTPV
-713 AQAAPAGE
+713 AQGTPAPAGE

-735 LILSAVFLT
+735 LILSAVFLS

>member
-1 MQKVRNRQKGMIA
+1 
-14 GARVLGAS
+14 
-22 LILSTSLLAPFTT
+22 
-35 VYAETGE
+35 
-42 GGVPNVTLPNGVPTN
+42 
-57 YDLTW
+57 
-62 YDEFDGDKLDMT
+62 
-74 KWDYSLSSFDP
+74 
-85 KARTQM
+85 M

-163 KVLTEFVGDFYAESR
+163 KVLSEFVGDFYAESR
-178 IKLPL
+178 IKLPF

-216 PNYIQANVHTE
+216 PKFIQANVHTE
-227 PSKTGQYSEQHPYKI
+227 PTPEPGKEKYSDQYQKVL
-242 PNNGDTQTDFHTY
+242 PNNGDTQTAFHTY
-255 GVLKEGDKVTFFYDG
+255 GVLKEGDKITFFYDG
-270 QAVHTIKYSELTKN
+270 QALYTKKYSEIKKN
-284 TPFVNKDNGFI
+284 EAFVNPENGFI

-303 GSFVKDWDGG
+303 GSFVKDFGKNA
-313 TRNYT
+313 TRDYT

-337 DYVRVWQPNTK
+337 DYVRVWQPSAK
-348 PVTTEAPTTTTVA
+348 PVTTEAPTTT
-361 PTTTVTPTTT
+361 
-371 EAPTTTVA
+371 
-379 PTTTEA
+379 
-385 TTTTEAPT
+385 
-393 TTVATTTTEAPTT
+393 
-406 TVATTTTEAPTT
+406 
-418 TVATTTTE
+418 
-426 APTTTAATTTTE
+426 AAT
-438 APTTTVATTTTETQT
+438 
-453 TTTVAPTTTVAT
+453 
-465 TEAPVV
+465 
-471 TSSAPIATEAP
+471 
-482 ILTTTTAVETEAPV
+482 TEAPV

-518 EAPVVTTTDPVVT
+518 EAPVVTTS
-531 EAPVVTTTAPVVTE
+531 APVVTE

-558 APVVTTSAPVVT
+558 APVVTTAAPVVTEAPVVTTSAPVVT
-570 EAPVATTSAPVVTEA
+570 EAPVVTTSAPVATEAPVVTTAAPVVTEAPVVTTSAPVATEAPVVTTAAPVVTEAPVVTTSAPVVTEA
-585 PTTTTTTEAPTTT
+585 PTPTTTTTEAPTTT
-598 IATTETEAPT
+598 TATTVTEEPTTTTVATTE
-608 TSSEATTE
+608 
-616 APRRRFRRRR
+616 
-626 ALLDTTEVPTP
+626 LPTP
-637 TPEAEV
+637 TPEVEV
-643 RSTVAETVA
+643 RATVAETLA
-652 TTEAPAPVA
+652 TSEAPAPVA

-672 TAQTNAEATESRML
+672 TATTNAEATESRVL
-686 ATPLAAKAEQAQDK
+686 ATPLAAKAEQAADK

-705 KDPSPAPV
+705 KDPSSASV

>member
-22 LILSTSLLAPFTT
+22 LILSTSLLAPIAT

-42 GGVPNVTLPNGVPTN
+42 GRVPTVTLPNGVPTN

-62 YDEFDGDKLDMT
+62 YDEFDGDKLDRT

-91 HFTDDPANVSLKDG
+91 HFTDEPANVSLKDG

-137 DPKTGQTITYKAPFT
+137 DPKTGQMITYKAPFT

-178 IKLPL
+178 IKLPS

-216 PNYIQANVHTE
+216 PKFIQANIHTE
-227 PSKTGQYSEQHPYKI
+227 PTLGKTGQYSEQHPYKI

-270 QAVHTIKYSELTKN
+270 QAVKTIKYSELLKN

-303 GSFVKDWDGG
+303 GSFVKDWEKNG

-337 DYVRVWQPNTK
+337 DYVRVWQPSAK
-348 PVTTEAPTTTTVA
+348 PVTTEASTTTTTTTTVA
-361 PTTTVTPTTT
+361 PTTT
-371 EAPTTTVA
+371 
-379 PTTTEA
+379 

-393 TTVATTTTEAPTT
+393 TTVAT
-406 TVATTTTEAPTT
+406 
-418 TVATTTTE
+418 
-426 APTTTAATTTTE
+426 
-438 APTTTVATTTTETQT
+438 
-453 TTTVAPTTTVAT
+453 
-465 TEAPVV
+465 
-471 TSSAPIATEAP
+471 
-482 ILTTTTAVETEAPV
+482 TEAPV

-509 VTTSAPVVT
+509 LTTS
-518 EAPVVTTTDPVVT
+518 
-531 EAPVVTTTAPVVTE
+531 APVVTE

-570 EAPVATTSAPVVTEA
+570 EAPVVTTSAPVATEAPVVTTSAPVVTEAPVVTTSAPVVTEA
-585 PTTTTTTEAPTTT
+585 PTTTTTTTEAPTTT
-598 IATTETEAPT
+598 RATTVTEEPT
-608 TSSEATTE
+608 TTTAATTE
-616 APRRRFRRRR
+616 APRSRVRRRR
-626 ALLDTTEVPTP
+626 ALLDTTELPTP

-652 TTEAPAPVA
+652 TTEAPAPTA

-672 TAQTNAEATESRML
+672 TAQTNTEATESRVL
-686 ATPLAAKAEQAQDK
+686 ATPLAAKSEQAQDK

>member
-216 PNYIQANVHTE
+216 SNYIQANVHTE

-348 PVTTEAPTTTTVA
+348 PVTTEAPTTTTAA

-418 TVATTTTE
+418 T
-426 APTTTAATTTTE
+426 
-438 APTTTVATTTTETQT
+438 
-453 TTTVAPTTTVAT
+453 TVAPTTTVAT

-471 TSSAPIATEAP
+471 TTTAPVVTEAP
-482 ILTTTTAVETEAPV
+482 VVTTTAPVVTEAPV

-518 EAPVVTTTDPVVT
+518 EAPVVTT
-531 EAPVVTTTAPVVTE
+531 
-545 APVVTTSAPVATE
+545 
-558 APVVTTSAPVVT
+558 
-570 EAPVATTSAPVVTEA
+570 SAPVVTEA
-585 PTTTTTTEAPTTT
+585 PTTTTTTTTEAPTTT
-598 IATTETEAPT
+598 AATTETEAPT

-626 ALLDTTEVPTP
+626 ALLDTAEVPTP
-637 TPEAEV
+637 SPEAEV
-643 RSTVAETVA
+643 RSTVVETLVSSG
-652 TTEAPAPVA
+652 APAPIA
-661 VLTNAVEDKVV
+661 VLTNAVEATEV
-672 TAQTNAEATESRML
+672 AEANASTTDSRVL
-686 ATPLAAKAEQAQDK
+686 ATPLASKAEQAPAK
-700 EAKDA
+700 ETKDV
-705 KDPSPAPV
+705 KDPSPTPV
-713 AQAAPAGE
+713 AQGTPAPAGE

-735 LILSAVFLT
+735 LILSAVFLS

>member
-326 YKDGSRSDMQI
+326 YRDGSRSDMQI

-348 PVTTEAPTTTTVA
+348 PVTTEAPTTTTAA

-418 TVATTTTE
+418 T
-426 APTTTAATTTTE
+426 
-438 APTTTVATTTTETQT
+438 
-453 TTTVAPTTTVAT
+453 TVAPTTTVAT

-482 ILTTTTAVETEAPV
+482 ILTTTTAVETEV
-496 VTTSAPVVTEAPV
+496 PV

-518 EAPVVTTTDPVVT
+518 EAPVVTTTAPVVT
-531 EAPVVTTTAPVVTE
+531 ESPVVTTTAPVVTE
-545 APVVTTSAPVATE
+545 APVVTTSAPL
-558 APVVTTSAPVVT
+558 VT
-570 EAPVATTSAPVVTEA
+570 EAPTT
-585 PTTTTTTEAPTTT
+585 TTTTTTEAPTTT
-598 IATTETEAPT
+598 AATTETEAPT

-626 ALLDTTEVPTP
+626 ALLDTAEVPTP
-637 TPEAEV
+637 SPEAEV
-643 RSTVAETVA
+643 RSTVVETLVSSG
-652 TTEAPAPVA
+652 APAPIA
-661 VLTNAVEDKVV
+661 VLTNAVEATEV
-672 TAQTNAEATESRML
+672 AEANASTTDSRVL
-686 ATPLAAKAEQAQDK
+686 ATPLASKAEQAP
-700 EAKDA
+700 AKDV
-705 KDPSPAPV
+705 KDPSPTPV
-713 AQAAPAGE
+713 AQGTPAPAGE

-735 LILSAVFLT
+735 LILSAVFLS

>member
-22 LILSTSLLAPFTT
+22 LILSTSLLAPIAT

-42 GGVPNVTLPNGVPTN
+42 GRVPNVTLPNGVPTN

-62 YDEFDGDKLDMT
+62 FDEFDGDKLDRT

-85 KARTQM
+85 KNRTQM

-117 LKWNPVTKKNE
+117 WKWNDQTKKHE
-128 WVDRENTYK
+128 WVDRENTYV
-137 DPKTGQTITYKAPFT
+137 DSKTKQTITYKAPFT

-178 IKLPL
+178 IKLPF

-201 PKSGEIDVFESKGYD
+201 PTSGEIDVFESKGYD
-216 PNYIQANVHTE
+216 PKFIQANIHTAPTPE
-227 PSKTGQYSEQHPYKI
+227 PGKEKYSDQYQKKL
-242 PNNGDTQTDFHTY
+242 PNNGDTQTAFHTY
-255 GVLKEGDKVTFFYDG
+255 GVLKEGDKITFFYDG
-270 QAVHTIKYSELTKN
+270 QALYTVKYSEIKKN
-284 TPFVNKDNGFI
+284 EAFVNPENGFI

-303 GSFVKDWDGG
+303 GSFVKDFGKNA

-337 DYVRVWQPNTK
+337 DYVRVWQPSAK
-348 PVTTEAPTTTTVA
+348 PVTTEAPTTTT
-361 PTTTVTPTTT
+361 T
-371 EAPTTTVA
+371 
-379 PTTTEA
+379 
-385 TTTTEAPT
+385 
-393 TTVATTTTEAPTT
+393 
-406 TVATTTTEAPTT
+406 
-418 TVATTTTE
+418 
-426 APTTTAATTTTE
+426 TTTAAT
-438 APTTTVATTTTETQT
+438 
-453 TTTVAPTTTVAT
+453 
-465 TEAPVV
+465 
-471 TSSAPIATEAP
+471 
-482 ILTTTTAVETEAPV
+482 TEAPV

-518 EAPVVTTTDPVVT
+518 EAPVVTTSAPVAT
-531 EAPVVTTTAPVVTE
+531 EAPVVTTSAPVATEAPVVTTLAPVATEAPVVTTSAPVVTE

-570 EAPVATTSAPVVTEA
+570 EAPVVTTSAPVATEAPVVTTSAPVATEAPVVTTSAPVVTEA
-585 PTTTTTTEAPTTT
+585 PVVTTVAPTTTTTTTEAPTTT
-598 IATTETEAPT
+598 TATTVTEEPTTTTVATTE
-608 TSSEATTE
+608 
-616 APRRRFRRRR
+616 
-626 ALLDTTEVPTP
+626 LPTP

-643 RSTVAETVA
+643 SETVA
-652 TTEAPAPVA
+652 TSEAPAPVA

-672 TAQTNAEATESRML
+672 TAETNTEATESRVL
-686 ATPLAAKAEQAQDK
+686 ATPLAAKAEQAADK

-705 KDPSPAPV
+705 KDPSSASV